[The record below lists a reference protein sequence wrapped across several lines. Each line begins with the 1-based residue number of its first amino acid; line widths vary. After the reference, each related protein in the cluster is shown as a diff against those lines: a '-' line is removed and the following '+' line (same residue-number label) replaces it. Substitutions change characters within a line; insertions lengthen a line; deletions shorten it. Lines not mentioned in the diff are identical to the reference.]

1 MNRFAIKI
9 LLSIASVVTTTTWIY
24 AQQYTPRTHFYE
36 NRLAYNPAS
45 AGVEEEIPIR
55 LNFRQQWQ
63 GLKDAPYTQTLSSQ
77 AFAGRHIGLGLVL
90 YNDVGGPARNTGLQA
105 SVARH
110 FALDSEGRR
119 WLSFGMS
126 LLLYQFKFD
135 VSSLRTDKPND
146 PAVYA
151 LSRQNSRL
159 VPDAATGV
167 YINDDNGFVGISVL
181 NLIESRSDI
190 FTAPENPNT
199 VGRTYYLIAG
209 YRFPLTERFSIE
221 PVALAKLTD
230 SKTWQADAMIKANFD
245 QYWGG
250 FSYRT
255 NDAASILLGL
265 RIDMFSFAYSYDYPL
280 NDLGVFNTGTHEVT
294 VAVHIFNAQSRT
306 GASAARGGPVRRV
319 KGTGYNPRRWQ

>member
-1 MNRFAIKI
+1 MNRYVIKI
-9 LLSIASVVTTTTWIY
+9 FLSIITVATTTAIAC
-24 AQQYTPRTHFYE
+24 AQQYAPRTHFYE

-45 AGVEEEIPIR
+45 AGIEDEIPIR

-63 GLKDAPYTQTLSSQ
+63 GLQDAPYTQTLSSN
-77 AFAGRHIGLGLVL
+77 AFAGRNMGLGLVI
-90 YNDVGGPARNTGLQA
+90 YNDVAGPSRNTGLQA

-110 FALDSEGRR
+110 FALDGEGKR
-119 WLSFGMS
+119 WLSFGLS
-126 LLLYQFKFD
+126 LLLYQYKFD
-135 VSSLRTDKPND
+135 VNSLRTDQPND

-167 YINDDNGFVGISVL
+167 YINDENGFIGLSAL

-190 FTAPENPNT
+190 FTSPENPNT

-209 YRFPLTERFSIE
+209 YRFPLTERFSLE
-221 PVALAKLTD
+221 PVALAKMSD
-230 SKTWQADAMIKANFD
+230 AKTWQADVMIKANYD
-245 QYWGG
+245 KYWGG

-255 NDAASILLGL
+255 HDAASILVGM

-294 VAVHIFNAQSRT
+294 VAVHIFNAQSRANPRDRGT
-306 GASAARGGPVRRV
+306 GPTRRGGS
-319 KGTGYNPRRWQ
+319 GFNPRRPR